1 MIFLFSVLALFI
13 ATKPAMLENL
23 DTLDPDVYTVL
34 LENDQVRVLECR
46 YKPGWKSPMHSH
58 PNAIVY
64 PFKNSK
70 LKFTFPDGKTIEKEF
85 KAGQVVW
92 IEAVTHSAE
101 NVGTNASHALIVEL
115 KEPEKTKQ

>member
-1 MIFLFSVLALFI
+1 MV
-13 ATKPAMLENL
+13 ENL
-23 DTLDPDVYTVL
+23 DKVDTEVYTVL

-46 YKPGWKSPMHSH
+46 FKPGWKSPMHSH

-70 LKFTFPDGKTIEKEF
+70 LKFTLSDGKTIEKEF

-101 NVGTNASHALIVEL
+101 NVGNTASHALILEL

>member
-1 MIFLFSVLALFI
+1 MA
-13 ATKPAMLENL
+13 ENL
-23 DTLDPDVYTVL
+23 EKLDPEVYTVL

-46 YKPGWKSPMHSH
+46 YQPGWKSPMHSH

-70 LKFTFPDGKTIEKEF
+70 IKFTFPDDKTIEKEF

-101 NVGTNASHALIVEL
+101 NVGNAASHALIVEL